1 MKDKKLIINVGRQFG
16 SGGKLVALALGKK
29 LGIPVYDQE
38 LISKAAE
45 QSGFSKELFAKSDEK
60 RNLLALSSFIVDVG
74 RFGSAD
80 NYVSDNQLF
89 VIQSNVIRS
98 IADKGSAI
106 FIGRCADYIL
116 RDRPCLDVFIS
127 ASDEVRIKRVAERMG
142 ITPEQAESL
151 MQKKDRTRETY
162 YNYFTFGNWG
172 VASNYDLCVDSS
184 VLGIDGTADMIID
197 FCHRA
202 KLIDD
207 LPGGVKGE
215 TQNSSRIG
223 VGDIDRR
230 TLCIIVFHGEGE

>member
-1 MKDKKLIINVGRQFG
+1 MIMEDKKLIINVGRQFG

-89 VIQSNVIRS
+89 VIQSNVIRA

-215 TQNSSRIG
+215 A
-223 VGDIDRR
+223 
-230 TLCIIVFHGEGE
+230 E

>member
-1 MKDKKLIINVGRQFG
+1 MEDKKLIINVGRQFG

-207 LPGGVKGE
+207 LPGNA
-215 TQNSSRIG
+215 Q
-223 VGDIDRR
+223 
-230 TLCIIVFHGEGE
+230 EGNR

>member
-1 MKDKKLIINVGRQFG
+1 MEDKKLIINVGRQFG

-60 RNLLALSSFIVDVG
+60 RNLLALSSFIVDIG

-215 TQNSSRIG
+215 T
-223 VGDIDRR
+223 
-230 TLCIIVFHGEGE
+230 E